1 MDHLAFAQMLGSYG
15 EFIGSIAV
23 LATLIYLAVQIR
35 QTGHSN
41 TFAAVQ
47 AYRAERMAWF
57 QSNRDSP
64 YIPKIFAKL
73 EAGES
78 LDVEEEY
85 RLRSHNSALWGSI
98 YSQWLQHELAL
109 TGRYATKDAAM
120 ISLAVNSPGA
130 IEWWDR
136 TGASVYPDEFCAYVV
151 KRLPEVADTLPDK
164 SIY

>member
-1 MDHLAFAQMLGSYG
+1 VVPEQPRFALHPQDIRKVGSRG
-15 EFIGSIAV
+15 IIGC
-23 LATLIYLAVQIR
+23 
-35 QTGHSN
+35 
-41 TFAAVQ
+41 
-47 AYRAERMAWF
+47 
-57 QSNRDSP
+57 
-64 YIPKIFAKL
+64 
-73 EAGES
+73 
-78 LDVEEEY
+78 VEEEY

-136 TGASVYPDEFCAYVV
+136 AGASVYPDEFCAYVV